1 MAQKTIEV
9 EVEASS
15 IRINFPKFTIATL
28 ALPTLAGLFLMFTSG
43 ADLKTETTTTPS
55 AAEQTEEQ
63 TEVTIEPVP
72 SSVPEA
78 TRLDPAR
85 SVESRRVLE
94 QEGAFVSGSCK
105 ELNARGLGNFQAGD
119 PNYSSRRDRDND
131 GLACEF

>member
-43 ADLKTETTTTPS
+43 AELKTETTTTPS

-78 TRLDPAR
+78 TRPDPVQPA
-85 SVESRRVLE
+85 ESRRVPPDALRNPDSAQPTAPMPAARE
-94 QEGAFVSGSCK
+94 RDFVSGSCTD
-105 ELNARGLGNFQAGD
+105 LNAR
-119 PNYSSRRDRDND
+119 
-131 GLACEF
+131 